1 MCIVCAC
8 AATLKPLAS
17 RFFPKL
23 LGKSTVTIGPYPS
36 IPGKGSNFS
45 NLTSEPTPAD
55 IQAYA
60 LRSYRQR
67 AEVGEHKAV
76 VSAHRDGKHRDFDGS
91 SQESIIGAV
100 DSLNLELKE
109 DGIYVARAVHVL

>member
-1 MCIVCAC
+1 M
-8 AATLKPLAS
+8 PD
-17 RFFPKL
+17 
-23 LGKSTVTIGPYPS
+23 
-36 IPGKGSNFS
+36 
-45 NLTSEPTPAD
+45 D

-100 DSLNLELKE
+100 DSFNLELKE